1 MKTYKIKNLVY
12 MSLAMLSLNTSC
24 GDYFEVT
31 DNPSLVN
38 NPNINGMLTTAT
50 HKAALNSYNV
60 AYIISNY
67 CQYTASPTPGSATDN
82 YEPTNNASTWDALYY
97 ALSDLQDLITKSEA
111 EGAQHHLGI
120 GKLLMAYQ
128 LGLVAD
134 LWGSAPYSEAFLKVN
149 TLQPK
154 FDSEEELFEAQKNLI
169 DEGIANLQQSA
180 SATLGQNADLIHGNN
195 VQKWIKT
202 GYALQAR
209 LLNKISKKPAYNA
222 AAVLNAIDKSYQSN
236 GDDAGMRIFNGINP
250 WAQVARNNENLL
262 LDGWLS
268 ANFINHLNGTKFG
281 FEDPRIKFITEKAQV
296 GNVYIGTVNGQGN
309 IGSNSAKDES
319 YISRKSTLT
328 ADTSAVT
335 IISFAEIKMLEAEAA
350 LRANNRPRAYQA
362 YLAGIRA
369 NFNKI
374 GVSTSEL
381 NDYLARPSVAVG
393 EGNLQLDDIFREK
406 YIITYLNPEAWNDLR
421 RFDYKIKDFKMP
433 VNAKLPTFIRRLAY
447 PSSERAENG
456 NNVPAEVSLDTKL
469 WWDQ

>member
-1 MKTYKIKNLVY
+1 

-381 NDYLARPSVAVG
+381 NDYLVRPSVAVG

>member
-222 AAVLNAIDKSYQSN
+222 AAVLNSIDKSYQSN

>member
-381 NDYLARPSVAVG
+381 NDYLVRPSVAVG

>member
-24 GDYFEVT
+24 GDYFEVA

-222 AAVLNAIDKSYQSN
+222 ATVLSAIDKSYQSN
-236 GDDAGMRIFNGINP
+236 GDDAGMRVFNGINP

-328 ADTSAVT
+328 ADSSAVT

-381 NDYLARPSVAVG
+381 NDYIARPSVAVG
-393 EGNLQLDDIFREK
+393 EGNLQLNDIFREK

-433 VNAKLPTFIRRLAY
+433 VNAKLSTFIRRLAY

>member
-97 ALSDLQDLITKSEA
+97 AFSDLQDLITKSEA

-381 NDYLARPSVAVG
+381 NDYLVRPSVAVG

>member
-134 LWGSAPYSEAFLKVN
+134 LWGSAPYSEAFLKVK

-180 SATLGQNADLIHGNN
+180 SAT
-195 VQKWIKT
+195 
-202 GYALQAR
+202 
-209 LLNKISKKPAYNA
+209 
-222 AAVLNAIDKSYQSN
+222 
-236 GDDAGMRIFNGINP
+236 F
-250 WAQVARNNENLL
+250 
-262 LDGWLS
+262 
-268 ANFINHLNGTKFG
+268 
-281 FEDPRIKFITEKAQV
+281 
-296 GNVYIGTVNGQGN
+296 
-309 IGSNSAKDES
+309 
-319 YISRKSTLT
+319 
-328 ADTSAVT
+328 
-335 IISFAEIKMLEAEAA
+335 
-350 LRANNRPRAYQA
+350 
-362 YLAGIRA
+362 
-369 NFNKI
+369 
-374 GVSTSEL
+374 
-381 NDYLARPSVAVG
+381 
-393 EGNLQLDDIFREK
+393 
-406 YIITYLNPEAWNDLR
+406 
-421 RFDYKIKDFKMP
+421 
-433 VNAKLPTFIRRLAY
+433 LP
-447 PSSERAENG
+447 
-456 NNVPAEVSLDTKL
+456 
-469 WWDQ
+469 

>member
-154 FDSEEELFEAQKNLI
+154 FDSEEGLFEAQKNLI

>member
-97 ALSDLQDLITKSEA
+97 ALSDLQDLINKSEA

-222 AAVLNAIDKSYQSN
+222 AAILNSIDKSYQSN

-421 RFDYKIKDFKMP
+421 RLDYKIKDFKMP